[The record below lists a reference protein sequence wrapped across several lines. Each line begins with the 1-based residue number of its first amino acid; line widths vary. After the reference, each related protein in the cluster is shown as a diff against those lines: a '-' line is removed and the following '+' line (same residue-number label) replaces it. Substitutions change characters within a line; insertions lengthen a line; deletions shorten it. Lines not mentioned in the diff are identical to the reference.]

1 MISASRYLYDV
12 WLIFLLLPV
21 TVTVF
26 LLSHL
31 SRSLNLL
38 EMAEGPGLDS
48 NYIKVEA
55 VEGEDPDLESG
66 GYYFPRENFS
76 NQFLFF
82 NLKMIVK
89 WFQNFLKMVYL
100 FSAIH
105 FK

>member
-1 MISASRYLYDV
+1 M
-12 WLIFLLLPV
+12 FLLLAV
-21 TVTVF
+21 ASLVI

-31 SRSLNLL
+31 SHSLNLL

-89 WFQNFLKMVYL
+89 
-100 FSAIH
+100 
-105 FK
+105 